1 MIEMKSN
8 IWRDRPQT
16 VDEEIANSIS
26 HGFGFIGTLVLTPV
40 LIVFA
45 ARDGNATSIV
55 AASVFGATMILTY
68 LMSTLYHALPNGR
81 AKRVFN
87 ILDHSSIFGLIA
99 GTYTPFTLVVLSGGW
114 GWSMFGLIWGLAI
127 AGIIFKSVSKKKR
140 PVLSTSIYVAMSWVL
155 IIAIKP
161 LWIELPSEGFL
172 FLGLGGLSYM
182 LGVLFYSARGLNYS
196 HFIWHFFVLGGTILH
211 FIAVFKYAI

>member
-1 MIEMKSN
+1 MKSN

-40 LIVFA
+40 LIIFA

-114 GWSMFGLIWGLAI
+114 GWSMFGLIWGLAL
-127 AGIIFKSVSKKKR
+127 AGIIYKAVSKKKR
-140 PVLSTSIYVAMSWVL
+140 PILSTSIYVAMSWL
-155 IIAIKP
+155 LLIAIKP
-161 LWIELPSEGFL
+161 LWNELPSEGFL
-172 FLGLGGLSYM
+172 YLGLGGLSYM
-182 LGVLFYSARGLNYS
+182 LGVLFYTARGLNYS
-196 HFIWHFFVLGGTILH
+196 HFIWHFFVLGGTTLH
-211 FIAVFKYAI
+211 FIAVFKFAI